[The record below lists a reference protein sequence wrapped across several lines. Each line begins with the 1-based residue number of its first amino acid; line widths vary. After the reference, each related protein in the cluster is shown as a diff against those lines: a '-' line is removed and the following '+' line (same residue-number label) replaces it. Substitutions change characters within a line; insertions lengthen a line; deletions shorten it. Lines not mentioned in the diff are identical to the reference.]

1 MSALLPQLLVATAL
15 AIEPGGSVTVAGA
28 VESTYDGARIDAAQM
43 FDPAAGGLR
52 VVERNDGRVTMV
64 PAGVGPMCAA
74 LGLSSP
80 CLVPRLTEQAHAR
93 LLSVDAFRATL
104 RGGYDVSIAA
114 PPAPPSSAPVVFRV
128 LSLLAITGALAALM
142 FALLSRR
149 AATPLGKVQAAAR
162 SARRSVSGDPTLATV
177 REEIDR
183 LVEHAVE
190 VDRIRKGCETALARV
205 RSVSDRL
212 AVERDEEARLALDL
226 SRARA
231 RLTEIAAALRLVPL
245 RVREAV
251 RFGRSPID
259 AIVSELTLR
268 DRALSEL
275 ESTGPSA

>member
-28 VESTYDGARIDAAQM
+28 VESSYDGARIDAAQM
-43 FDPAAGGLR
+43 FDPEAGGLR
-52 VVERNDGRVTMV
+52 VVEREDGRVKMV
-64 PAGVGPMCAA
+64 PAGVGSLCAT

-80 CLVPRLTEQAHAR
+80 CLVPRLTEHAHAR

-104 RGGYDVSIAA
+104 RGGYDVAITA
-114 PPAPPSSAPVVFRV
+114 PPAPPSSAPAV
-128 LSLLAITGALAALM
+128 LRAVSLLAVAGALAALM
-142 FALLSRR
+142 LAIVSRR
-149 AATPLGKVQAAAR
+149 AATPLGKVRAAAR

-183 LVEHAVE
+183 LVEHAQE
-190 VDRIRKGCETALARV
+190 VDRIRRGCETALSLARGV
-205 RSVSDRL
+205 KDRL
-212 AVERDEEARLALDL
+212 AVEREEEARLALDL

-251 RFGRSPID
+251 RFGESPID
-259 AIVSELTLR
+259 AILGELSLR
-268 DRALSEL
+268 DRALDEADPRS
-275 ESTGPSA
+275 